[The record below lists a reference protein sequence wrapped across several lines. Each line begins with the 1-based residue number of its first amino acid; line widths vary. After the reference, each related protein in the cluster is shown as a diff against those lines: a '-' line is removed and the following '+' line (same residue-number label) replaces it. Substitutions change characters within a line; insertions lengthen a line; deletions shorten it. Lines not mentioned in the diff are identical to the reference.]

1 MFIKNVNNTTKVIN
15 IVEIQEL
22 YKFERRIKMSE
33 DVNNNPN
40 NIEEGEELDNII
52 VLNDEDGNEVEF
64 EFLDLIEYDGESYV
78 VLLPND
84 DEEEEAGEV
93 LILKLEDND
102 SEDEESYVSVDDE
115 EILNKVFEI
124 FKDKFK
130 DEFNF
135 IDE

>member
-84 DEEEEAGEV
+84 DDEEEAGEV

-102 SEDEESYVSVDDE
+102 SEDEESYVSVEDE
-115 EILNKVFEI
+115 EILNIK
-124 FKDKFK
+124 
-130 DEFNF
+130 NCT
-135 IDE
+135 

>member
-102 SEDEESYVSVDDE
+102 SEDE
-115 EILNKVFEI
+115 
-124 FKDKFK
+124 
-130 DEFNF
+130 
-135 IDE
+135 

>member
-22 YKFERRIKMSE
+22 YKFERRIKMS
-33 DVNNNPN
+33 
-40 NIEEGEELDNII
+40 
-52 VLNDEDGNEVEF
+52 EDGNEVEF

-102 SEDEESYVSVDDE
+102 SEDEESYVSVEDE

>member
-84 DEEEEAGEV
+84 DDEEEAGEV

-102 SEDEESYVSVDDE
+102 SEDEESYVSVEDE
-115 EILNKVFEI
+115 AILNQVFEI
-124 FKDKFK
+124 FKEKFK
-130 DEFNF
+130 NDFDF
-135 IDE
+135 VD